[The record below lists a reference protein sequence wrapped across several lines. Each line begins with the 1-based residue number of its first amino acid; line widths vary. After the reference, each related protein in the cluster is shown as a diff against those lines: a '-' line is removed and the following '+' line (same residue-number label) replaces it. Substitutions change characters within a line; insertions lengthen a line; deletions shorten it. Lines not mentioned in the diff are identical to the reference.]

1 MAQIPH
7 DEAFLYI
14 YQIKPEY
21 YNPEYF
27 CHFYDIMVTE
37 APVQKIKFEIYVT
50 FNPSGT
56 IK

>member
-14 YQIKPEY
+14 YQIKPEC

-50 FNPSGT
+50 FNPRGT